1 MISRFFPRLLLAWAV
16 LAASVMGAPVVAQ
29 SLRQLPSDLILTTMV
44 AQGASTVVLG
54 ERQVRLSPAAQVRG
68 ANNLIIQ
75 PASVYGTFRVGVKTD
90 AQGMVHRIWILSAE
104 EWAALRPG
112 N

>member
-1 MISRFFPRLLLAWAV
+1 MA
-16 LAASVMGAPVVAQ
+16 AQ
-29 SLRQLPSDLILTTMV
+29 SLRQLPSDLVLTTMV

-68 ANNLIIQ
+68 ANNLIVL
-75 PASVYGTFRVGVKTD
+75 PASLYGTFRVGVKAD
-90 AQGMVHRIWILSAE
+90 VQGMVHRIWILSDA